1 MGPRPPPLSA
11 AGLHGAMAELE
22 ALVEEYA
29 DAAGLDRRRLGLL
42 ESAII
47 DTAWTTGLAAECNL
61 SRDDP
66 ANDAIVKLD
75 ARLCDIKE
83 LSIRDRLH
91 VFGRAPADDAQSSL
105 VEAIVAAAGTSVTG
119 AQRQRIEGAL
129 RSSASHEEKALLAAL
144 DGHRVSPGPAGAPS
158 RGRADV
164 LPTGRNLTTLDPRS
178 IPTRT
183 ATTIGLR
190 AADEVVRRYLP
201 DHGDYPRSLVIDLSA
216 STSLRTGGDDLAQAL
231 GYLGARPVWDTSSKR
246 VTGVEILPLAK
257 LERPRIDVTLRISGL
272 FRDIFDTQIA
282 LLDTAIRKIAALD
295 EDDADNPIAGAG
307 RRGDNLAR
315 IFGSAPGSYGAGTAD
330 LTLDGNWRRR
340 GG

>member
-11 AGLHGAMAELE
+11 AGLHGAAAELE

-29 DAAGLDRRRLGLL
+29 EAGGLDRRRLDLL
-42 ESAII
+42 EGAII
-47 DTAWTTGLAAECNL
+47 DCAWTSGLAAECNL

-91 VFGRAPADDAQSSL
+91 VLGRAPGDDAQSWL
-105 VEAIVAAAGTSVTG
+105 VEAIVAAAGPSVTG

-164 LPTGRNLTTLDPRS
+164 LPTGRNLTTLAPRS
-178 IPTRT
+178 IPTLK
-183 ATTIGLR
+183 AAALVLR
-190 AADEVVRRYLP
+190 AADEGVLRRLQ
-201 DHGDYPRSLVIDLSA
+201 D
-216 STSLRTGGDDLAQAL
+216 TG
-231 GYLGARPVWDTSSKR
+231 R
-246 VTGVEILPLAK
+246 
-257 LERPRIDVTLRISGL
+257 
-272 FRDIFDTQIA
+272 
-282 LLDTAIRKIAALD
+282 
-295 EDDADNPIAGAG
+295 
-307 RRGDNLAR
+307 
-315 IFGSAPGSYGAGTAD
+315 
-330 LTLDGNWRRR
+330 
-340 GG
+340 